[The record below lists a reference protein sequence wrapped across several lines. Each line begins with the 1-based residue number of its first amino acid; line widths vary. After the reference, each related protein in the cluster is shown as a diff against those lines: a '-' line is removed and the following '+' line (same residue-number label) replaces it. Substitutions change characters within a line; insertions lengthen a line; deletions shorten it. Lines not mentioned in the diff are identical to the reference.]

1 MNKKTFAVLAAAMVV
16 GTAAPSLAQ
25 LGPYRRFT
33 QPAVDPNRNEIEIYV
48 PLVYANGRDQRGTF
62 SHMVSVASWLATP
75 VGAAAE
81 KPDLQHKNGEFVLE
95 RFAPIRQGREAMLE
109 VVIRGNASAD
119 ATPPAIRITHS
130 ETAIGSSATA
140 QVTAAGPGMARYRF
154 VVRAPHY
161 LLNVGRPASEMATQR
176 YDISLLPRS
185 AEPIPSLKRNATFA
199 GQPREYAAPQAPSS
213 TVRTSVAGERQE
225 SRRDPR

>member
-1 MNKKTFAVLAAAMVV
+1 MNKKTFAVLAAAMIA

-25 LGPYRRFT
+25 VGPYRRFT
-33 QPAVDPNRNEIEIYV
+33 QPTVDPNRNELQIYV
-48 PLVYANGRDQRGTF
+48 PLVYANGKDERGTY

-81 KPDLQHKNGEFVLE
+81 KPDLQHKDGEFVLE
-95 RFAPIRQGREAMLE
+95 RFAPIRQGRDAMLE
-109 VVIRGNASAD
+109 VIIKGKSSQDV
-119 ATPPAIRITHS
+119 TPPEVRITHS
-130 ETAIGSSATA
+130 ESAIGASATA

-154 VVRAPHY
+154 LVRPPHH
-161 LLNVGRPASEMATQR
+161 LLNVGLPASGLASQR

-185 AEPIPSLKRNATFA
+185 AEPIPELKRNATFA
-199 GQPREYAAPQAPSS
+199 GQPREYATPEAPPS
-213 TVRTSVAGERQE
+213 TVRSRVAGERQE